1 MALNPNQLG
10 EILSRSRQLCNPA
23 ADKMIDEHKSNGRLG
38 EDIDPSQ
45 YHDKWDDWNYD
56 DPEAMNEGKK
66 GLPSMEYDS
75 RSVKNSAMK
84 PEILKSMMEQRIDT
98 RTKES
103 AALDAVTANLT
114 KTRKPVNEERRQP
127 VTEVAS
133 APVGGLD
140 YNYLKYIIKECLN
153 EYFASNQLNESVG
166 TLKQIG
172 LSGGKIK
179 LVDNK
184 GNIYAANLEL
194 SGNIKDKKKGGN

>member
-98 RTKES
+98 RTRES
-103 AALDAVTANLT
+103 AALDAVTANLA

-127 VTEVAS
+127 VTEVTS

-140 YNYLKYIIKECLN
+140 YNYLNVGEKNVLKAIGFYGPNNGFFLN
-153 EYFASNQLNESVG
+153 CETVAPEIRFYYNF
-166 TLKQIG
+166 
-172 LSGGKIK
+172 
-179 LVDNK
+179 
-184 GNIYAANLEL
+184 
-194 SGNIKDKKKGGN
+194 